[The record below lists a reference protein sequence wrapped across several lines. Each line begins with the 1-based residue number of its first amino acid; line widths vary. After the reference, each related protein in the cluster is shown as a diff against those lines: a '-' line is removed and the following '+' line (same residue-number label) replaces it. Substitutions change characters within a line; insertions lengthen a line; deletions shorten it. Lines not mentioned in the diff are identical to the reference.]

1 MSRHLA
7 IATCAAL
14 LPDGD
19 ADDLPLARAL
29 ARLEV
34 KATVVGWAETG
45 VDWADFDATVIRST
59 WDYTSR
65 RSEFLAWTEGVPRL
79 FNPAP
84 VVTGNSDKRYL
95 LELAAAGLPVVPTGY
110 FEPGQPV
117 VLPEVG
123 EYVLKPSVGAG
134 SLGAGRFDA
143 GRPEAARQAQQHA
156 ASIHAA
162 GRGVLVQPYLSEVDA
177 DGETALMFFNGRY
190 SHAVRKSAMLAP
202 QARHSVHAK
211 LGDLYLEERIE
222 PRQPSGAELA
232 VAEAVLAQ
240 VNAGTE
246 PLLYAR
252 IDLLPT
258 PAGPLLVEA
267 ELTEPS
273 LYLTYHPEAED
284 RFAAAIADRVG

>member
-59 WDYTSR
+59 WDYTGR

-84 VVTGNSDKRYL
+84 VVPATATSVTCRAGC
-95 LELAAAGLPVVPTGY
+95 AGLPVVPTGY

-117 VLPEVG
+117 VLPEAG

-134 SLGAGRFDA
+134 SRGAGPVRCRPARSGRAGPAARRLDYMPPA
-143 GRPEAARQAQQHA
+143 GR
-156 ASIHAA
+156 
-162 GRGVLVQPYLSEVDA
+162 
-177 DGETALMFFNGRY
+177 
-190 SHAVRKSAMLAP
+190 
-202 QARHSVHAK
+202 
-211 LGDLYLEERIE
+211 
-222 PRQPSGAELA
+222 
-232 VAEAVLAQ
+232 
-240 VNAGTE
+240 
-246 PLLYAR
+246 
-252 IDLLPT
+252 
-258 PAGPLLVEA
+258 
-267 ELTEPS
+267 
-273 LYLTYHPEAED
+273 
-284 RFAAAIADRVG
+284 